1 MTKPESEKIVVI
13 NNPQGLHARPAE
25 LFARLAMQF
34 DSDIEMIRDDYCVDA
49 KSILN
54 ILTLGAGQGSELTL
68 RASGLDAE
76 EALEALAQLVAS
88 DFAKDETLSQ
98 DSAG

>member
-1 MTKPESEKIVVI
+1 MTQPGPEKIVVI

-25 LFARLAMQF
+25 LFARLALQF
-34 DSDIEMIRDDYCVDA
+34 DSDIEIIRDDYRVDA

-54 ILTLGAGQGSELTL
+54 ILTLGAGHGSELTL
-68 RASGLDAE
+68 RATGSDAE
-76 EALEALAQLVAS
+76 EALEALAQLIDS
-88 DFAKDETLSQ
+88 NFAVDETLSQ